1 MKILL
6 VEDDEGLARAVREV
20 LVAQHYLV
28 DSASDGQSALDLA
41 DAFEY
46 DLILLDL
53 LLPKL
58 DGIAFCQQRRD
69 RRDRTPILLMTARD
83 DSELKVRGLDA
94 GADDYLVKPF
104 DLEELLARV
113 RALLRRG
120 NDSLPPAIE
129 WGELR
134 LNPRSCEVTYEGKIL
149 KLTAK
154 EYGLV
159 ELFLRNPHRIFS
171 QSALLDHLWSFEE
184 PPSEN
189 AVRTQIKGLR
199 QKLKAAGTAD
209 AIETVYGLGYRLNP
223 QSEGASKRPA
233 SSPALDTDR
242 LNEIWERHREGYVK
256 RATIIERAIAAWQQ
270 GSLDTQLQQQARQ
283 EAHTLA
289 GSLGSFGL
297 EVASRAA
304 RQLES
309 IFTRESPL
317 EVKQGD
323 RAVELIAALKRD
335 IGEHSGEVKGM
346 ATVPPTPERRAWSVE
361 GARLLI
367 VDDDLALAE
376 TLAAGAIAEGMEV
389 ELSDSPAKAR
399 QAIARSLPDVVLLD
413 LSFPDSTEA
422 GFEFLQ
428 ELAQTQPALPVIVF
442 TAKESFAARVKVA
455 RLGGR
460 GFLHKPIAPFEVLEA
475 IARVLQQSHP
485 SVAKI
490 LAVDDDPHLLDL
502 LRSLLEPWGFQPILL
517 EDPRQFWATLER
529 ENPDLLLLDIQM
541 PELSGIELCQV
552 ARNDPQ
558 WQDLPILMLSAHRNS
573 EVVQQVFIAGA
584 DDYIQKPIV
593 EPELVARILNRLE
606 RSRKLVGRGGDG
618 ERG

>member
-1 MKILL
+1 VKILL
-6 VEDDEGLARAVREV
+6 IEDDENLAQSVREA
-20 LVAQHYLV
+20 LATQHYLI
-28 DSASDGQSALDLA
+28 DLASDGQSASDLA

-46 DLILLDL
+46 DLILLNL

-58 DGIAFCQQRRD
+58 DGIAFCQQRRE
-69 RRDRTPILLMTARD
+69 RGDRTPILLMTARD
-83 DSELKVRGLDA
+83 DRELKVRGLDA
-94 GADDYLVKPF
+94 GADDYVIKPF

-129 WGELR
+129 WRGLR
-134 LNPRSCEVTYEGKIL
+134 LDPRSCEVTYGGKIL

-154 EYGLV
+154 EYGLI

-199 QKLKAAGTAD
+199 QKLKAAGAQAD
-209 AIETVYGLGYRLNP
+209 LLETVYGLGYRLKP
-223 QSEGASKRPA
+223 QSDRESQKAPA
-233 SSPALDTDR
+233 SPPTFDASQ
-242 LNEIWERHREGYVK
+242 LNRIWQRHRAGYL
-256 RATIIERAIAAWQQ
+256 ERVAILQQ
-270 GSLDTQLQQQARQ
+270 AITALRQGQLEQELQQQALQ
-283 EAHTLA
+283 EAHTLT

-297 EVASRAA
+297 QAASRMA
-304 RQLES
+304 RELEGLLKLEPRLSAEQLE
-309 IFTRESPL
+309 RL
-317 EVKQGD
+317 EV
-323 RAVELIAALKRD
+323 LITALKQ
-335 IGEHSGEVKGM
+335 EVSESSGGFKQ
-346 ATVPPTPERRAWSVE
+346 TVTSPPTERRTSGLE

-376 TLAAGAIAEGMEV
+376 TLARGAITSGMQV
-389 ELSDSPAKAR
+389 ELTDSPAQAR

-413 LSFPDSTEA
+413 LSFPSSTEA

-428 ELAQTQPALPVIVF
+428 ELSQNQPALPVVVF
-442 TAKESFAARVKVA
+442 TAKESFADRVKVA

-460 GFLHKPIAPFEVLEA
+460 GFLHKPIAPREALEA
-475 IARVLQQSHP
+475 LARVLEQSHP
-485 SVAKI
+485 PVAKI

-502 LRSLLEPWGFQPILL
+502 LRALLEPWGFQPILL
-517 EDPRQFWATLER
+517 EEPRQFWTTLER
-529 ENPDLLLLDIQM
+529 EHPDLLLLDVKM
-541 PELSGIELCQV
+541 PYLSGIELCRV

-558 WQDLPILMLSAHRNS
+558 WQDLPILMLSAHRTS
-573 EVVQQVFIAGA
+573 EIVQQVFIAGA
-584 DDYIQKPIV
+584 DDYIQKPLV

-606 RSRKLVGRGGDG
+606 RSRKPVISNQ
-618 ERG
+618 